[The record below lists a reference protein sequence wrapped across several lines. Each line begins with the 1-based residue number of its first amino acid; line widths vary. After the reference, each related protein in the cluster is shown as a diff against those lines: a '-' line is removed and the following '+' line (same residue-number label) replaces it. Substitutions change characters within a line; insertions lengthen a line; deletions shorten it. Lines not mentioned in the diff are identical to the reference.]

1 MRSLASIAFAFG
13 TIVPFCT
20 ANGKSDVIYRDVA
33 VIGGGASGAYAAVR
47 IRDDFHKSIALIEKQ
62 EILVSHLDHFL
73 AQITSANFIIL
84 PISDQDANAT
94 VQGGMVDT
102 YVDKTGKT
110 FDYGVQGF
118 LNVSG
123 ATDFFARFNIS
134 IGSGATSPAS
144 TTKYIDFR
152 TGDKVEFQPPSSAKQ
167 IAAIAKFLKVIE
179 PWESMLFP
187 GYWDFPAPSDI
198 PEDFLIPFGEFL
210 LKYGLEDGAP
220 IIYSSTGLGVGN
232 MSETTT
238 MFALQSFGWDMARA
252 LTGQMG
258 LFTPASGG
266 NQALYN
272 AVAKDLGNDVLYS
285 STVVKSHRTN
295 NGVTL
300 TVRNHK
306 TKKQTTIHAR
316 RLLVAIEPT
325 NDNVKPLDLSAFESK
340 TLSKFI
346 YSNEFAGL
354 VDNPVFNTSSYYYNL
369 PSSAAPDNTLVYQED
384 PMVASFQ
391 YTGLNNLFRVM
402 VIGNTTTTAEEAKAL
417 SQESFNTLLQAGQ
430 FSSEQDQELSWASFA
445 THGPMHARVTVE
457 HVKEGFFQDLYK
469 LQGARSTWWTGGAF
483 SANFQTQLWK
493 FDEGLIPKILKG
505 L

>member
-1 MRSLASIAFAFG
+1 MRSLASFALAIG
-13 TIVPFCT
+13 TILPFCAAKNLPDT
-20 ANGKSDVIYRDVA
+20 IYRDVA

-62 EILVSHLDHFL
+62 DIL
-73 AQITSANFIIL
+73 
-84 PISDQDANAT
+84 
-94 VQGGMVDT
+94 GGMVDT
-102 YVDKTGKT
+102 YIDKKTGKT

-123 ATDFFARFNIS
+123 ATDFFARFNVS
-134 IGSGATSPAS
+134 IGSGSASPS
-144 TTKYIDFR
+144 LITEYIDFR

-187 GYWDFPAPSDI
+187 GYWNFPEPNDI
-198 PEDFLIPFGEFL
+198 PGDFLIPFGEFL
-210 LKYGLEDGAP
+210 TKYGLEDGAP

-232 MSETTT
+232 MSEVAT

-258 LFTPASGG
+258 LFTPTSGG

-272 AVAKDLGNDVLYS
+272 AVAKDLGNNVLYS
-285 STVVKSHRTN
+285 STVVKSHRTDH
-295 NGVTL
+295 GVTL

-306 TKKQTTIHAR
+306 TRKDTVVHAR

-325 NDNVKPLDLSAFESK
+325 DENVKPLDLSPFESK
-340 TLSKFI
+340 TLSKFT

-354 VDNPVFNTSSYYYNL
+354 VNNNVFNSSYYYFNL
-369 PSSAAPDNTLVYQED
+369 PSSAAPNNTLVYQED

-391 YTGLNNLFRVM
+391 YTGLNDLFRVM
-402 VIGNTTTTAEEAKAL
+402 VIGNTTTTADEAKAL
-417 SQESFNTLLQAGQ
+417 SQDSFNALLKAGRL
-430 FSSEQDQELSWASFA
+430 SGSDESQELSWATFA
-445 THGPMHARVTVE
+445 THGAMHARVTVE
-457 HVKEGFFQDLYK
+457 QVKEGFFQDLYK
-469 LQGARSTWWTGGAF
+469 LQGARLTWWTGGAF
-483 SANFQTQLWK
+483 AANFQTQLWK